1 MTEAALREVAAG
13 EADLRLDRW
22 FRRHYPDLSHGRL
35 ERLLRT
41 GQVRVDGA
49 RVKAGFR
56 LAAGQMVR
64 VPPLVQA
71 APKAEGER
79 DRPPQPVPAPR
90 PGDLAMLRDRILHM
104 DPAVIVLDKP
114 AGLAVQGGS
123 GQQRHL
129 DALLDLLRFDAPER
143 PRLVHR
149 LDKDTS
155 GVLVLARNV
164 AAAAALTASFR
175 GRAARK
181 VYWAITTGVPVP
193 AEGLISLPLAKTGR
207 PGGQRVQVDAEQ
219 GLAARTA
226 YRVLDRAARRAA
238 LLRLEPQTGR
248 THQLRVHCAEL
259 GTPIL
264 GDGKYGGAGAFL
276 QGGIARQL
284 HLHARRITLPHPGGG
299 IIDATAPLPPH
310 MKETLTLLGLT
321 GDPSTMPD

>member
-1 MTEAALREVAAG
+1 MTEAVLREVAAG

-71 APKAEGER
+71 GPKEGGQ
-79 DRPPQPVPAPR
+79 DRPQPATPAPR
-90 PGDLAMLRDRILHM
+90 PGDLEMLRDRILHL

-129 DALLDLLRFDAPER
+129 DALLDLLRLDASER

-155 GVLVLARNV
+155 GVLVLARTV

-175 GRAARK
+175 GRATRK

-248 THQLRVHCAEL
+248 THQLRVHCAKL

-276 QGGIARQL
+276 QGAVARQL
-284 HLHARRITLPHPGGG
+284 HLHARRITLPHPSGG
-299 IIDATAPLPPH
+299 ILDAMAPLPPH
-310 MKETLTLLGLT
+310 MEGTMALLGLAS
-321 GDPSTMPD
+321 DPSAMPD